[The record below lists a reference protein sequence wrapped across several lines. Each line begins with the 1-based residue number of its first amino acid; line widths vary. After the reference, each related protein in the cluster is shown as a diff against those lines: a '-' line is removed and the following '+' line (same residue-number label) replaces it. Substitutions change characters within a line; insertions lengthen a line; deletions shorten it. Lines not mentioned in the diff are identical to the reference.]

1 MIKDIVIYPDARLR
15 EVSKEVIEFNGVNQ
29 ILDNMYDTMMEKGG
43 VGLAGVQI
51 GVMQRILIANPP
63 REDKIQYKEDLLEII
78 NPIVL
83 EEEGEIIF
91 QEGCLSIPGYFEEV
105 SRFNFIKI
113 KFLNRFKEEKILT
126 AEGYLAVIIQHEI
139 DHLNGA
145 LFIDKLSFL
154 KRKKFEKEYKSQD
167 S

>member
-1 MIKDIVIYPDARLR
+1 MIKDLVIYPDARLR
-15 EVSKEVIEFNGVNQ
+15 EISKEIVEFDGVNQ
-29 ILDNMYDTMMEKGG
+29 ILDNMYETMIEKGG

-51 GVMQRILIANPP
+51 GVLKRILIANPP